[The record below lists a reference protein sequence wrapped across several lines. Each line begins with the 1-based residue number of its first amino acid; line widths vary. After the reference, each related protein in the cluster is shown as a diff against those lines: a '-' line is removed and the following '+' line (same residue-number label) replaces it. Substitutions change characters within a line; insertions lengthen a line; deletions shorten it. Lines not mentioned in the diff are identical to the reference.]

1 MREAH
6 TLIDESKKGRQS
18 EFNLYMTLYTVLRVL
33 TLITGLVSLLFS
45 FVLGFVYVGRLLA
58 FYWLMI
64 AWKDHDTTIFKRGY
78 RLDLVLTSLEIGL
91 GVLGILFFPYVLWA
105 SQGLILILLIIPI
118 IIWLV
123 LLGAKNRFEE
133 ARDVWLYELEIK
145 RLNRQSQD

>member
-1 MREAH
+1 M
-6 TLIDESKKGRQS
+6 IDESKKGRQS

-91 GVLGILFFPYVLWA
+91 GVLGILLFPYVLWA

>member
-1 MREAH
+1 M
-6 TLIDESKKGRQS
+6 IDESKKGRQS
-18 EFNLYMTLYTVLRVL
+18 EFNLYMILYTVLRVL

-78 RLDLVLTSLEIGL
+78 RLDLVLTILEVGL
-91 GVLGILFFPYVLWA
+91 GVLGILLFPYILWA

-133 ARDVWLYELEIK
+133 ARAVWLHELETK
-145 RLNRQSQD
+145 RYERQS

>member
-1 MREAH
+1 M
-6 TLIDESKKGRQS
+6 IDESKKGRQS
-18 EFNLYMTLYTVLRVL
+18 EFNLYMILYTVLRVL

-78 RLDLVLTSLEIGL
+78 RLDLVLTILEVGL
-91 GVLGILFFPYVLWA
+91 GVLGILLFPYILWA

-123 LLGAKNRFEE
+123 LLGAKNRFDE
-133 ARDVWLYELEIK
+133 ARAVWLHELETK
-145 RLNRQSQD
+145 RYERKS

>member
-1 MREAH
+1 M
-6 TLIDESKKGRQS
+6 IDESKKGRQS

-33 TLITGLVSLLFS
+33 TLITGLVLLLYSLL
-45 FVLGFVYVGRLLA
+45 LGFVYVGRLLA

-78 RLDLVLTSLEIGL
+78 QLDLVLTSLEVGL
-91 GVLGILFFPYVLWA
+91 GVLEISFFPYVLWA
-105 SQGLILILLIIPI
+105 SQGLVLILLIIPI

-133 ARDVWLYELEIK
+133 ARATWLHELETK
-145 RLNRQSQD
+145 RYRHQSQD

>member
-1 MREAH
+1 M
-6 TLIDESKKGRQS
+6 IDESKKGRQS

-33 TLITGLVSLLFS
+33 TLITGLVLLLYSLL
-45 FVLGFVYVGRLLA
+45 LGFVYVGRLLA

-78 RLDLVLTSLEIGL
+78 QLDLVLTSLEVGL
-91 GVLGILFFPYVLWA
+91 GVLGISFFPYVLWA
-105 SQGLILILLIIPI
+105 SQGLVLILLIIPI

>member
-1 MREAH
+1 M
-6 TLIDESKKGRQS
+6 IDESKKGRQS
-18 EFNLYMTLYTVLRVL
+18 KFNLYMTLYTVLRVL

-78 RLDLVLTSLEIGL
+78 RLDLVLTILEVGL
-91 GVLGILFFPYVLWA
+91 GVLGILLFPYILWA

-123 LLGAKNRFEE
+123 LLGAKNRFDE
-133 ARDVWLYELEIK
+133 ARAVWLHELETK
-145 RLNRQSQD
+145 RYRHQSQD

>member
-1 MREAH
+1 M
-6 TLIDESKKGRQS
+6 IDESKKGRQS
-18 EFNLYMTLYTVLRVL
+18 KFNLYMTLYTVLRVL
-33 TLITGLVSLLFS
+33 TLITGLDLMSFA

-78 RLDLVLTSLEIGL
+78 QLDLVLTSLEVGL
-91 GVLGILFFPYVLWA
+91 GVLGILLFPYILWA

-133 ARDVWLYELEIK
+133 ARATWLHELETK
-145 RLNRQSQD
+145 RYRHQSQD

>member
-1 MREAH
+1 M
-6 TLIDESKKGRQS
+6 IDESKKGRQS
-18 EFNLYMTLYTVLRVL
+18 EFNRYMTLYTVLRVL
-33 TLITGLVSLLFS
+33 TLITGLDLMSFA

-78 RLDLVLTSLEIGL
+78 RLDLVLTILEVGL
-91 GVLGILFFPYVLWA
+91 GVLGILLFPYILWA

-133 ARDVWLYELEIK
+133 ARATWLHELETK
-145 RLNRQSQD
+145 RYRHQSQD

>member
-1 MREAH
+1 M
-6 TLIDESKKGRQS
+6 IDESKKGRQS

-33 TLITGLVSLLFS
+33 TLITGLALMSFA

-64 AWKDHDTTIFKRGY
+64 AWKDHDTTIFKRGH
-78 RLDLVLTSLEIGL
+78 RLDLVLTSLEVGL
-91 GVLGILFFPYVLWA
+91 GVLGILLFPYILWA

-133 ARDVWLYELEIK
+133 ARATWLHELETK
-145 RLNRQSQD
+145 RYRHQSQD

>member
-1 MREAH
+1 M
-6 TLIDESKKGRQS
+6 IDESKKGRQS

-45 FVLGFVYVGRLLA
+45 FVLGCVYVGRLLA

-78 RLDLVLTSLEIGL
+78 RLDLVLTILEVGL
-91 GVLGILFFPYVLWA
+91 GVLGILLFPYILWA

-133 ARDVWLYELEIK
+133 ARATWLHELETK
-145 RLNRQSQD
+145 RYRHQSQD

>member
-1 MREAH
+1 M
-6 TLIDESKKGRQS
+6 IDESKKGRQS
-18 EFNLYMTLYTVLRVL
+18 EFNLYMILYTVLRVL

-64 AWKDHDTTIFKRGY
+64 AWKDHDTTILKRGY
-78 RLDLVLTSLEIGL
+78 RLDLVLTILEVGL
-91 GVLGILFFPYVLWA
+91 GVLGILLFPYILWA

-133 ARDVWLYELEIK
+133 ARATWLHELETK
-145 RLNRQSQD
+145 RYRHQSQD

>member
-1 MREAH
+1 MDEAKK
-6 TLIDESKKGRQS
+6 TSKS
-18 EFNLYMTLYTVLRVL
+18 EFNQYMTAYTALRVL
-33 TLITGLVSLLFS
+33 TLITGLDLMSFA

-64 AWKDHDTTIFKRGY
+64 AWKDHDTTIFERGY
-78 RLDLVLTSLEIGL
+78 QLDLVLTSLEVGL
-91 GVLGILFFPYVLWA
+91 GVLGILFFPYILWA

-133 ARDVWLYELEIK
+133 AKDAWLYEMEIK
-145 RLNRQSQD
+145 RFNRQLQD

>member
-1 MREAH
+1 M
-6 TLIDESKKGRQS
+6 IDESKKGRQS
-18 EFNLYMTLYTVLRVL
+18 KFNLYMTLYTVLRVL
-33 TLITGLVSLLFS
+33 TLITGLDLMSFA

-78 RLDLVLTSLEIGL
+78 QLDLVLTSLEVGL
-91 GVLGILFFPYVLWA
+91 GVLGILFFPYILWA

-123 LLGAKNRFEE
+123 LLGAKNRFDE
-133 ARDVWLYELEIK
+133 ARAVWLHELETK
-145 RLNRQSQD
+145 RYRHQSQD

>member
-1 MREAH
+1 M
-6 TLIDESKKGRQS
+6 IDVSKKGRQS
-18 EFNLYMTLYTVLRVL
+18 EFNLYMILYTVLRVL

-78 RLDLVLTSLEIGL
+78 QLDLVLTILEVGL
-91 GVLGILFFPYVLWA
+91 GVLGILLFPYILWA

-133 ARDVWLYELEIK
+133 ARATWLHELETK
-145 RLNRQSQD
+145 RYRHQSQD

>member
-1 MREAH
+1 M
-6 TLIDESKKGRQS
+6 IDESKKGRQS

-33 TLITGLVSLLFS
+33 TLITGLALMSFA

-64 AWKDHDTTIFKRGY
+64 AWKDHDTTIFKRGH
-78 RLDLVLTSLEIGL
+78 RLDLVLTSLEVGL
-91 GVLGILFFPYVLWA
+91 GVFGILFFPYILWV

-133 ARDVWLYELEIK
+133 ARAVWLHELETK
-145 RLNRQSQD
+145 RYERQS

>member
-1 MREAH
+1 M
-6 TLIDESKKGRQS
+6 IDESKKGRQS
-18 EFNLYMTLYTVLRVL
+18 EFNLYMILYTVLRVL

-78 RLDLVLTSLEIGL
+78 QLDLVLTILEVGL
-91 GVLGILFFPYVLWA
+91 GVLGILLFPYILWA

-133 ARDVWLYELEIK
+133 ARATWLHELETK
-145 RLNRQSQD
+145 RYRHQLQD

>member
-1 MREAH
+1 M
-6 TLIDESKKGRQS
+6 IDESKKGRQS
-18 EFNLYMTLYTVLRVL
+18 EFNLYMILYTVLRVL

-78 RLDLVLTSLEIGL
+78 QLDLVLTILEVGL
-91 GVLGILFFPYVLWA
+91 GVLGILLFPYILWA

-133 ARDVWLYELEIK
+133 ARATWLHELETK
-145 RLNRQSQD
+145 RYRHQSQD

>member
-1 MREAH
+1 M
-6 TLIDESKKGRQS
+6 IDESKKGRQS
-18 EFNLYMTLYTVLRVL
+18 KFNLYMILYTVLRVL

-78 RLDLVLTSLEIGL
+78 RLDLVLTILEVGL
-91 GVLGILFFPYVLWA
+91 GVLGILLFPYILWA

-133 ARDVWLYELEIK
+133 ARATWLHELETK
-145 RLNRQSQD
+145 RYRHQSQD

>member
-1 MREAH
+1 M
-6 TLIDESKKGRQS
+6 IDESKKGRQS
-18 EFNLYMTLYTVLRVL
+18 EFNLYMILYTVLRVL

-64 AWKDHDTTIFKRGY
+64 AWKDQDTTIFKRGY
-78 RLDLVLTSLEIGL
+78 RLDLVLTILEVGL
-91 GVLGILFFPYVLWA
+91 GVLGILLFPYILWA

-133 ARDVWLYELEIK
+133 ARATWLHELETK
-145 RLNRQSQD
+145 RYRHQSQD

>member
-1 MREAH
+1 M
-6 TLIDESKKGRQS
+6 IDESKKGRQS

-33 TLITGLVSLLFS
+33 TLITGLALMSIS
-45 FVLGFVYVGRLLA
+45 FLLGFVYVGRLLA

-78 RLDLVLTSLEIGL
+78 RLDLVLTILEVGL
-91 GVLGILFFPYVLWA
+91 GVLGILLFPYILWA

-133 ARDVWLYELEIK
+133 ARATWLHELETK
-145 RLNRQSQD
+145 RYRHQSQD

>member
-1 MREAH
+1 M
-6 TLIDESKKGRQS
+6 IDESKKGRQS

-33 TLITGLVSLLFS
+33 TLITGFALMSIS
-45 FVLGFVYVGRLLA
+45 FVLGFVYLVRLLA

-78 RLDLVLTSLEIGL
+78 RLDLVLTSLEVGL
-91 GVLGILFFPYVLWA
+91 GELGISFFPYVLWA
-105 SQGLILILLIIPI
+105 SQGLVLILLIIPI

-133 ARDVWLYELEIK
+133 ARDTWLHELETK
-145 RLNRQSQD
+145 RYRHQSQD

>member
-1 MREAH
+1 
-6 TLIDESKKGRQS
+6 LIDESKKGRQS

>member
-1 MREAH
+1 M
-6 TLIDESKKGRQS
+6 IDESKKGRQS
-18 EFNLYMTLYTVLRVL
+18 EFNLYMILYTVLRVL

-78 RLDLVLTSLEIGL
+78 RLDLVLTILEVGL
-91 GVLGILFFPYVLWA
+91 GVLGILLFPYILWA
-105 SQGLILILLIIPI
+105 SHGLILILLIIPI

-133 ARDVWLYELEIK
+133 ARATWLHELETK
-145 RLNRQSQD
+145 RYRHQSQD

>member
-1 MREAH
+1 M
-6 TLIDESKKGRQS
+6 IDESKKGRQS
-18 EFNLYMTLYTVLRVL
+18 EFNLYMILYTVLRVL
-33 TLITGLVSLLFS
+33 TLITGLVLLLYSLL
-45 FVLGFVYVGRLLA
+45 LGFVYVGRLLA

-78 RLDLVLTSLEIGL
+78 RLDFVLTSLEVGL
-91 GVLGILFFPYVLWA
+91 GVLGISFFPYVLWA

-133 ARDVWLYELEIK
+133 AKATWLHELETK
-145 RLNRQSQD
+145 RYRHQSQD

>member
-1 MREAH
+1 M
-6 TLIDESKKGRQS
+6 IDESKKGRQS
-18 EFNLYMTLYTVLRVL
+18 EFNLYMILYTVLRVL

-78 RLDLVLTSLEIGL
+78 RLDLVLTILEVGL
-91 GVLGILFFPYVLWA
+91 GVLGILLFPYILWA

-123 LLGAKNRFEE
+123 LLGAKNRFDE
-133 ARDVWLYELEIK
+133 ARAVWLHELETK
-145 RLNRQSQD
+145 RYRHQSQD

>member
-1 MREAH
+1 MDEAKK
-6 TLIDESKKGRQS
+6 TSKS
-18 EFNLYMTLYTVLRVL
+18 EFNQYMTAYTALRVL

-78 RLDLVLTSLEIGL
+78 RLDLVLTILEVGL
-91 GVLGILFFPYVLWA
+91 GVLGILLFPYILWA

-118 IIWLV
+118 IIWLA
-123 LLGAKNRFEE
+123 LLSAKNRFEE
-133 ARDVWLYELEIK
+133 ARATWLHELETK
-145 RLNRQSQD
+145 RYRHQSQD

>member
-1 MREAH
+1 M
-6 TLIDESKKGRQS
+6 IDESKKGRQS
-18 EFNLYMTLYTVLRVL
+18 EFNLYMILYTVLRVL

-78 RLDLVLTSLEIGL
+78 RLDLVLTILEVGL
-91 GVLGILFFPYVLWA
+91 GVLGILLFPYILWA

-118 IIWLV
+118 IICLV

-133 ARDVWLYELEIK
+133 ARATWLHELETK
-145 RLNRQSQD
+145 RYRHQSQD

>member
-1 MREAH
+1 M
-6 TLIDESKKGRQS
+6 IDESKKGRQS

-33 TLITGLVSLLFS
+33 TLITGFALMSIS
-45 FVLGFVYVGRLLA
+45 FVLGFVYLGRLLA

-78 RLDLVLTSLEIGL
+78 RLDLVLTSLEVGL
-91 GVLGILFFPYVLWA
+91 GVLGILLFPYILWA

-133 ARDVWLYELEIK
+133 ARATWLHELETK
-145 RLNRQSQD
+145 RYRHQSQD

>member
-1 MREAH
+1 M
-6 TLIDESKKGRQS
+6 IDESKKGRQS

-33 TLITGLVSLLFS
+33 TLITGFALMSIS
-45 FVLGFVYVGRLLA
+45 FVLGFVYLGRLLA

-78 RLDLVLTSLEIGL
+78 RLDLVLTILEVGL
-91 GVLGILFFPYVLWA
+91 GVLGILLFPYILWA

-133 ARDVWLYELEIK
+133 ARATWLHELETK
-145 RLNRQSQD
+145 RYRHQSQD

>member
-1 MREAH
+1 
-6 TLIDESKKGRQS
+6 LIDESKKGRQS
-18 EFNLYMTLYTVLRVL
+18 EFNLYMILYTVLRVL

-78 RLDLVLTSLEIGL
+78 QLDLVLTILEVGL
-91 GVLGILFFPYVLWA
+91 GVLGILLFPYILWA

-133 ARDVWLYELEIK
+133 ARATWLHELETK
-145 RLNRQSQD
+145 RYRHQSQD

>member
-1 MREAH
+1 M
-6 TLIDESKKGRQS
+6 I
-18 EFNLYMTLYTVLRVL
+18 LYTVLRVL

-78 RLDLVLTSLEIGL
+78 RLDLVLTILEVGL
-91 GVLGILFFPYVLWA
+91 GVLGILLFPYILWA

-133 ARDVWLYELEIK
+133 ARATWLHELETK
-145 RLNRQSQD
+145 RYRHQSQD